1 MCLCFFSESSRLS
14 VHYNIHGIPN
24 FACKPSPIFQAN
36 GAVQV
41 EQQKSCGLQGRHV
54 ENEKTSPAPASP
66 RRGVAIPHARP
77 ELSYCYAP
85 SRPQMAAHQAAA
97 GGHPGRSN
105 GTAGERAAVLLAG
118 QEIFKKNL
126 KRSRQPEHTLQELY
140 QTGPLDVVQYTTG

>member
-1 MCLCFFSESSRLS
+1 
-14 VHYNIHGIPN
+14 
-24 FACKPSPIFQAN
+24 
-36 GAVQV
+36 
-41 EQQKSCGLQGRHV
+41 
-54 ENEKTSPAPASP
+54 
-66 RRGVAIPHARP
+66 
-77 ELSYCYAP
+77 
-85 SRPQMAAHQAAA
+85 MAAHQAAA